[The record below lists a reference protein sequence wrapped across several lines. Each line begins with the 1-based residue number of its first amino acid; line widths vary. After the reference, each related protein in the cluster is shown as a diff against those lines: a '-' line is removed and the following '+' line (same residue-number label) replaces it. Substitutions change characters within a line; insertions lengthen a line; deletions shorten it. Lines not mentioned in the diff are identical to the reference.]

1 MPRRRLIA
9 WCIALPLIMSGSRVA
24 WAQAPVQT
32 QTQPPTPASA
42 RPEIDIR
49 VTAQSYP
56 PLVAVRNVL
65 LEREFDELLRNGFP
79 ARLHVRAELWTVGRY
94 FDDIRGR
101 AEWDVIVQYNVLE
114 KSYDVARLVGDRVT
128 PLGSYLRFADARAAS
143 ELPFLPVLPTP
154 RRGQKGYVL
163 VQAEL
168 QTLEVSDLDEVARWL
183 RGEAQPAVRGK
194 RSPASALTRGV
205 RTLASRIL
213 GGEVRQLEARSGTLV
228 F

>member
-9 WCIALPLIMSGSRVA
+9 WCIALPLIMSGGRVA
-24 WAQAPVQT
+24 WAQTPVQT
-32 QTQPPTPASA
+32 QTQPQTPASA

-213 GGEVRQLEARSGTLV
+213 GGEVRQLEARSGTMV

>member
-1 MPRRRLIA
+1 MPQLRVVRYLLLTLLLLA
-9 WCIALPLIMSGSRVA
+9 GGSVV
-24 WAQAPVQT
+24 AQAQ
-32 QTQPPTPASA
+32 A

-65 LEREFDELLRNGFP
+65 EEQPFGELLRNGFP
-79 ARLHVRAELWTVGRY
+79 ARLHIRAEVWTVGRY
-94 FDDIRGR
+94 FDDVRGR
-101 AEWDVIVQYNVLE
+101 AEWDVIVQYNVIE
-114 KSYDVARLVGDRVT
+114 KSYEVARLVGERVT

-143 ELPFLPVLPTP
+143 ELAYLPSLPTP
-154 RRGQKGYVL
+154 KRGQKGYIL

-168 QTLEVSDLDEVARWL
+168 QTLDVSDLDEVERWL
-183 RGEAQPAVRGK
+183 RGEANPAVRGK

-213 GGEVRQLEARSGTLV
+213 GGEVRQLEARSPTMT

>member
-32 QTQPPTPASA
+32 QTQPLTPASA

>member
-24 WAQAPVQT
+24 WAQTPVQT

>member
-9 WCIALPLIMSGSRVA
+9 GCIALPLNMSGSRVA

-213 GGEVRQLEARSGTLV
+213 GGEVRQLEARSGTMV

>member
-1 MPRRRLIA
+1 MR
-9 WCIALPLIMSGSRVA
+9 ALRVVRPLLLLLLFAAGSTVVQ
-24 WAQAPVQT
+24 AQ
-32 QTQPPTPASA
+32 A

-65 LEREFDELLRNGFP
+65 EDAPFGELLRNGFP
-79 ARLHVRAELWTVGRY
+79 ARLHIRAEVWTVGRY
-94 FDDIRGR
+94 FDDVRGR
-101 AEWDVIVQYNVLE
+101 AEWDVIVQYNVIE
-114 KSYDVARLVGDRVT
+114 KSYEVARVVGDRVT

-143 ELPFLPVLPTP
+143 ELAYLPALPTP
-154 RRGQKGYVL
+154 KRGQKGYVL

-168 QTLEVSDLDEVARWL
+168 QTLDVSDLDEVERWL
-183 RGEAQPAVRGK
+183 RGEATPAVRGK

-213 GGEVRQLEARSGTLV
+213 GGEVRQLEARSPTMR

>member
-1 MPRRRLIA
+1 MLRLR
-9 WCIALPLIMSGSRVA
+9 PLYLLLVTLLLLAGSSV
-24 WAQAPVQT
+24 
-32 QTQPPTPASA
+32 SA
-42 RPEIDIR
+42 RAQGGPAIDIR

-65 LEREFDELLRNGFP
+65 TEKDYDELLRNGFP
-79 ARLHVRAELWTVGRY
+79 VRMHVRAEIWTVGRY

-101 AEWDVIVQYNVLE
+101 AEWDVIVQYNVVE
-114 KSYDVARLVGDRVT
+114 KSYEVARLVGTRVMS
-128 PLGSYLRFADARAAS
+128 LGSYVHFADARAAT
-143 ELPFLPVLPTP
+143 ELAYLPGLPTP

-168 QTLEVSDLDEVARWL
+168 QALEVTDLDELERWL
-183 RGEAQPAVRGK
+183 RGEARPAVRGK

-213 GGEVRQLEARSGTLV
+213 GAEVRQLEARSATLV

>member
-1 MPRRRLIA
+1 MPQRRVVRYLLLTLLLLA
-9 WCIALPLIMSGSRVA
+9 GGSVV
-24 WAQAPVQT
+24 AQAQ
-32 QTQPPTPASA
+32 A

-65 LEREFDELLRNGFP
+65 EEQPFGELLRNGFP
-79 ARLHVRAELWTVGRY
+79 ARLHIRAEVWTVGRY
-94 FDDIRGR
+94 FDDVRGR
-101 AEWDVIVQYNVLE
+101 AEWDVIVQYNVIE
-114 KSYDVARLVGDRVT
+114 KSYEVARLVGERVT

-143 ELPFLPVLPTP
+143 ELAYLPTLPTP
-154 RRGQKGYVL
+154 RRGQKGYIL

-168 QTLEVSDLDEVARWL
+168 QTLDVSDLDEVERWL
-183 RGEAQPAVRGK
+183 RGEATPAVRGK

-213 GGEVRQLEARSGTLV
+213 GGEVRQLEARSPTMT

>member
-1 MPRRRLIA
+1 MLPIIAPVFRRLRSLA
-9 WCIALPLIMSGSRVA
+9 IALLLLVSTGVGA
-24 WAQAPVQT
+24 AAQ
-32 QTQPPTPASA
+32 A

-49 VTAQSYP
+49 VTPQSYP

-65 LEREFDELLRNGFP
+65 EERQFDDLLRNGFP

-94 FDDIRGR
+94 FDDVRGR
-101 AEWDVIVQYNVLE
+101 AEWDVIVQYNVVE
-114 KSYDVARLVGDRVT
+114 KSYEVARLVGDRVMS
-128 PLGSYLRFADARAAS
+128 LGSYLRFADARAAS
-143 ELPFLPVLPTP
+143 ELAYLPSLPTP
-154 RRGQKGYVL
+154 RRGQKGYIL

-168 QTLEVSDLDEVARWL
+168 QTLEVTDLDEVERWL
-183 RGEAQPAVRGK
+183 RGEATPAVQGK

-213 GGEVRQLEARSGTLV
+213 GGEVRQLEARSPTMK

>member
-1 MPRRRLIA
+1 MLLRRLIA
-9 WCIALPLIMSGSRVA
+9 WCIALLLVVSSSRVA
-24 WAQAPVQT
+24 QAQ
-32 QTQPPTPASA
+32 S

-49 VTAQSYP
+49 VTPQSYP

-79 ARLHVRAELWTVGRY
+79 ARLHVRAEIWTVGRY
-94 FDDIRGR
+94 FDDVRGR

-114 KSYDVARLVGDRVT
+114 KSYEVARLVGDRVM
-128 PLGSYLRFADARAAS
+128 PLGSYVRFADARAAS
-143 ELPFLPVLPTP
+143 ELPFLPALPTP

-168 QTLEVSDLDEVARWL
+168 QTLEVSDLDEVERWL

-213 GGEVRQLEARSGTLV
+213 GGEVRRLEARSGTMV

>member
-1 MPRRRLIA
+1 MLLLLAGRGTEAR
-9 WCIALPLIMSGSRVA
+9 
-24 WAQAPVQT
+24 AQGG
-32 QTQPPTPASA
+32 
-42 RPEIDIR
+42 PEIDIR

-65 LEREFDELLRNGFP
+65 TEKDYDELLRNGFP
-79 ARLHVRAELWTVGRY
+79 VRMHVRAEIWTIGRY

-101 AEWDVIVQYNVLE
+101 AEWDVIVQYNVVE
-114 KSYDVARLVGDRVT
+114 KSYEVARLVGTRVT
-128 PLGSYLRFADARAAS
+128 ALGSYVHFADARAAT
-143 ELPFLPVLPTP
+143 ELAHLPALPAP
-154 RRGQKGYVL
+154 KRGQKGYVQ
-163 VQAEL
+163 VQADV
-168 QTLEVSDLDEVARWL
+168 QALEVTDLDELERWL

-213 GGEVRQLEARSGTLV
+213 GAETRTLEARSATLV